1 MVKWVDKHDAFTV
14 NLTVNGAEPAGK
26 SPELQRS
33 SVGVENGATTYRPQQ
48 FHLSKLFVQLKTSF
62 LDFQVRPVSF
72 IGFFR
77 TANEKMTQKLYVSS
91 VQSRFSP
98 PVSPAS
104 RTALKTSLTPSH
116 LWPTL
121 SSSSIP

>member
-14 NLTVNGAEPAGK
+14 SLTVNGAEPTEK

-33 SVGVENGATTYRPQQ
+33 SVGVENGATTYRPQH
-48 FHLSKLFVQLKTSF
+48 FHLSKFFIQLQTSF

-72 IGFFR
+72 SGFFR
-77 TANEKMTQKLYVSS
+77 TANEKTTQKLYASS
-91 VQSRFSP
+91 VRSRFSP

-104 RTALKTSLTPSH
+104 RTALKTFLTLSH

-121 SSSSIP
+121 SSFSTP